1 MRPIPYCQECEK
13 TLGSCSLRLQ
23 VAKILWHA
31 RRHHPEYYQRML
43 DEPPEDVHSGDD
55 AVIVQRGIRR

>member
-1 MRPIPYCQECEK
+1 MRPIPYCRECEK
-13 TLGSCSLRLQ
+13 TLGSWLLPVQ
-23 VAKILWHA
+23 VAKMLWHA
-31 RRHHPEYYQRML
+31 RCHHPEYYQRML